1 MSDVSYPV
9 EMISGLPVVTA
20 PAEIDVTTA
29 DQLRLVLLEAGAR
42 GHTTVVVD
50 MTRTEFCDSA
60 GLGVLIRAH
69 KRALEEGGELRL
81 VMPAG
86 GAVFRIFTLTSLYRF
101 IPRFGNLPEALL
113 QRPAVAIRP
122 LRPQPSTPLG
132 RLVRQPAWPHGD
144 REPAGQGMLKASVAD
159 GVSGPVITPMVPPA
173 PSTATVSAARADR
186 PADVRLCVI
195 PLSFTFGSGDP
206 SRLPRGQRLT
216 TWPGRPAPA
225 GLPPCETGRQAGD
238 ACRDRGE
245 PSVVGGTR
253 RRGAGRPHGLV
264 LQSGGQ

>member
-42 GHTTVVVD
+42 RHTTVVVD

-159 GVSGPVITPMVPPA
+159 GVSGPVITLYGEADFTSVEQLSA
-173 PSTATVSAARADR
+173 LITVQ
-186 PADVRLCVI
+186 
-195 PLSFTFGSGDP
+195 LS
-206 SRLPRGQRLT
+206 
-216 TWPGRPAPA
+216 
-225 GLPPCETGRQAGD
+225 
-238 ACRDRGE
+238 
-245 PSVVGGTR
+245 GGTR
-253 RRGAGRPHGLV
+253 HLTIDVSGLSFADSAAMQALALAARTMKERGGTLV
-264 LQSGGQ
+264 LLHPQPAVARLLALTGAEQVSATRGRSPA